1 MAVIC
6 LKHMPPRPNRHS
18 SMPATWFSVSL
29 LAQSTCATF
38 PEASSAWR
46 AVRDRP
52 RCWRGGQEQAT
63 APRPPPAILIVPLSF
78 VAPSPCS
85 SAAELVTIICQY
97 SPEQLLGFSMPSRRV
112 PAGSR
117 TATPRSS
124 SHVSARGTRSATNPG
139 ALRVGAF
146 VPPRG
151 CGGYLLC
158 LCHPVSLS
166 IWLAFLATMAD
177 ITDIPDCGVT
187 HLFAYLVSLS
197 FLFPLLLY

>member
-1 MAVIC
+1 VAVIC
-6 LKHMPPRPNRHS
+6 PKHRPPRPNRHS
-18 SMPATWFSVSL
+18 SMPCTWFSVSF
-29 LAQSTCATF
+29 LAQITCATF

-46 AVRDRP
+46 AVRYRL

-63 APRPPPAILIVPLSF
+63 APRPPLATFIVPLTS
-78 VAPSPCS
+78 VAPFPFS
-85 SAAELVTIICQY
+85 SAAELVSIVCQY
-97 SPEQLLGFSMPSRRV
+97 SPEQLLGFSMSSGRV

-117 TATPRSS
+117 TLTPRSS
-124 SHVSARGTRSATNPG
+124 SHVSARGTCSATKPG
-139 ALRVGAF
+139 ALRLGAF

-158 LCHPVSLS
+158 ICHRVALS

-187 HLFAYLVSLS
+187 HLFA
-197 FLFPLLLY
+197 

>member
-1 MAVIC
+1 VAVIC